1 MARSESSG
9 WTAIPWKSTPLQHI
23 PQAKQSRAADSE
35 KAESFIPE
43 KAFEPQI
50 SQISTDY
57 QGITEFKALT
67 LRTNCDEVIFD
78 TLLI

>member
-1 MARSESSG
+1 MPHAE
-9 WTAIPWKSTPLQHI
+9 
-23 PQAKQSRAADSE
+23 QSRAADSE

-67 LRTNCDEVIFD
+67 LRMNCDEVMFD
-78 TLLI
+78 T

>member
-1 MARSESSG
+1 
-9 WTAIPWKSTPLQHI
+9 LQHI
-23 PQAKQSRAADSE
+23 PHAEHSRAADSE
-35 KAESFIPE
+35 KAEPFILE

-67 LRTNCDEVIFD
+67 LRMNCDEVIFD